1 MPGSHFV
8 EELNLSKELCD
19 YTKQII
25 REQAGNFRKCGKE
38 DEPPL
43 RMLEHGLFGEYAEVA
58 ENDSPP
64 FPYMIGRNGK
74 FYHGYRFD
82 MELCEE
88 NAHETESLTQLFGKI
103 DSEADNSFRN
113 VIGYA
118 SGLNKFHSNVGE
130 KLPRM
135 LKEAILPAAL
145 KVFKQE
151 SNAEAWKHSRI
162 YSIYINL
169 LMPGQSIKMHL
180 DVPELSGVDRSKCP
194 SWLLVAAKCS
204 GLFTKYRVNNVTSV
218 FYPQTSSG
226 GAICAFSPAFDG
238 TGKVYPVE
246 EGLAVVL
253 DTDSC
258 YHHTSQARS
267 SSQPNLM
274 VDPPRL
280 PLRCRLQIEQNG
292 EKNVWKVIDE
302 DTKETVCSFPEED
315 VRYSV
320 SCKFHIFGSEKE
332 VEEYESPSCGLTS
345 EEMIDV
351 MKKDLLAKGKLSPA
365 LENEGWP
372 LYKLAVAFFEEY
384 IKPLAPTTKNIENVW
399 KEYLL

>member
-1 MPGSHFV
+1 
-8 EELNLSKELCD
+8 
-19 YTKQII
+19 
-25 REQAGNFRKCGKE
+25 
-38 DEPPL
+38 
-43 RMLEHGLFGEYAEVA
+43 MLEHGLFGEYAEVA

-226 GAICAFSPAFDG
+226 GSICAFSPAFDG
-238 TGKVYPVE
+238 
-246 EGLAVVL
+246 
-253 DTDSC
+253 
-258 YHHTSQARS
+258 
-267 SSQPNLM
+267 N
-274 VDPPRL
+274 
-280 PLRCRLQIEQNG
+280 
-292 EKNVWKVIDE
+292 
-302 DTKETVCSFPEED
+302 
-315 VRYSV
+315 
-320 SCKFHIFGSEKE
+320 
-332 VEEYESPSCGLTS
+332 
-345 EEMIDV
+345 
-351 MKKDLLAKGKLSPA
+351 
-365 LENEGWP
+365 
-372 LYKLAVAFFEEY
+372 Y
-384 IKPLAPTTKNIENVW
+384 I
-399 KEYLL
+399 